1 MKTGRKTNFAVMS
14 CVLFCMVTVA
24 QVSAQSTSRGMQ
36 TAPPR
41 QTYDNQSPRVIDFTN
56 IEKSG
61 RQASRSGNTIDFTNS
76 RNNSINPQTNNAAL
90 RSGSRQIPLQNMPFG
105 ERTQPQSNFAELFSN
120 KSQQANEFQ
129 NSGRNVIQKAN
140 EASKQFWRN
149 AGQSLQIG
157 QRSTPK
163 FNLPANLNRKP
174 NYTENQRLTDSNPLA
189 DRFKLPAL
197 QKPAWIKKIDD
208 RAKGL
213 LGRKND
219 LQQAGTDLTN
229 RINGTRQNANQAW
242 QNFTQGGISAG
253 TAQPN
258 GSAPAARSANNDWLN
273 QAQQSIFR

>member
-105 ERTQPQSNFAELFSN
+105 ERTQPQSNFAELFS
-120 KSQQANEFQ
+120 Q
-129 NSGRNVIQKAN
+129 
-140 EASKQFWRN
+140 SK
-149 AGQSLQIG
+149 
-157 QRSTPK
+157 
-163 FNLPANLNRKP
+163 
-174 NYTENQRLTDSNPLA
+174 
-189 DRFKLPAL
+189 
-197 QKPAWIKKIDD
+197 
-208 RAKGL
+208 
-213 LGRKND
+213 
-219 LQQAGTDLTN
+219 
-229 RINGTRQNANQAW
+229 
-242 QNFTQGGISAG
+242 SAG
-253 TAQPN
+253 KRISKL
-258 GSAPAARSANNDWLN
+258 GSKCDSK
-273 QAQQSIFR
+273 SE